1 MKLKIFVLRK
11 DIICLNLSDEQLKKR
26 LKDMEENQ
34 KRIIDLESK
43 LLNYINGSNEESEN
57 ILIGFIGGYILGGIT
72 VILILVSR

>member
-1 MKLKIFVLRK
+1 
-11 DIICLNLSDEQLKKR
+11 
-26 LKDMEENQ
+26 MEENQ

-43 LLNYINGSNEESEN
+43 LLNYINGNNEESEN

>member
-1 MKLKIFVLRK
+1 
-11 DIICLNLSDEQLKKR
+11 
-26 LKDMEENQ
+26 MEKNQ

-43 LLNYINGSNEESEN
+43 LLNYINSNNEESEN

>member
-1 MKLKIFVLRK
+1 M
-11 DIICLNLSDEQLKKR
+11 NLSDEQLKKR